1 MTPIFALSLSFDGIR
16 LLHRTPEGWTP
27 VGEVPLDARDLSRR
41 LAALRRAGLA
51 LGVPWRGTKL
61 LLPAEQVRTLTLDG
75 EVGLEGAKAALDGAT
90 PYAVADLVID
100 LARDE
105 GRTHVAAVARETLE
119 EAESFAAE
127 HGFSPVCFAA
137 RPEGYPGEAFFG
149 PTKLAAGL
157 LGGEA
162 VARESDEPPRAAP
175 EAMASPVTPTAA
187 PVQPVVP
194 GAQAYPAPQVAVVQQ
209 GAPVQQGALPA
220 QVSVPPQI
228 ALPPEVAPA
237 LQAAPAPVR
246 TLSEVLP
253 KDAAPASTDRPAPQ
267 VTSASEPV
275 ATARGPQ
282 PLAGQTRDGTA
293 EPRPAMPP
301 SVAATPQ
308 SRPIATIKVNIS
320 TARAQ
325 PTGAVLPPAARAGSV
340 AAPARSVQTG
350 SASTPSAGGAPKAQ
364 DAARKAEAS
373 SRIGG
378 KPRHLA
384 LALTIILVVLMG
396 AVAVFASV
404 SGQGLSGL
412 FPQGTVIAEA
422 PPTVSTA
429 SATLAGEATTS
440 GTAVDAPSAE
450 APIMEAPRAAAPE
463 GPALPDAAGEAP
475 LPRDLAMSAPGPA
488 VVAEAAA
495 AAVAAAIADM
505 PQEDAGDEPRTAGAA
520 VTPEEA
526 ERVYAAT
533 GVWLRAPRLPLLPEA
548 GEPAQVALAADHAK
562 SPAEPL
568 PQLPSATPDTPLA
581 IVQAPP
587 SPGTTVPLDDRGFAR
602 ATPDGTLA
610 ASGVLV
616 VAGTPDLVPPTRPG
630 SEPPAPEPA
639 LDASGWFNAM
649 AEPPAVS
656 PRLRPADAALPAAGA
671 TRNADGATRTGA
683 PLANAIAEPPAV
695 LPPLRPAAPEEL
707 LAALTP
713 GAAPVADETVGALA
727 FVQTLPAGETRLDLG
742 GTSLAALRPE
752 ARPDGLAPE
761 QEAESAPEELALFD
775 GPRPGLRPEGLAPEM
790 PPAPDVTDAV
800 AAALAASTAVPEA
813 PATEPVAPAEPAPSS
828 LESTLAAIV
837 DNAPDPLAGAT
848 PRAVAVARIPGA
860 RPRNFDRVVSEQL
873 SRQARAAQPQ
883 EAPRQAASN
892 GNLSGN
898 EQAEAGE
905 AEVASSAAAVP
916 SGPTATTVAA
926 AATYSDAMAMRDMNL
941 IGVYGQPGAR
951 RALIRMG
958 NGRYLR
964 VGVGDALDGGQ
975 VTAIGDN
982 AINFVRRGRT
992 EVLVIP
998 GG

>member
-1 MTPIFALSLSFDGIR
+1 
-16 LLHRTPEGWTP
+16 
-27 VGEVPLDARDLSRR
+27 
-41 LAALRRAGLA
+41 
-51 LGVPWRGTKL
+51 
-61 LLPAEQVRTLTLDG
+61 
-75 EVGLEGAKAALDGAT
+75 
-90 PYAVADLVID
+90 
-100 LARDE
+100 
-105 GRTHVAAVARETLE
+105 
-119 EAESFAAE
+119 
-127 HGFSPVCFAA
+127 
-137 RPEGYPGEAFFG
+137 
-149 PTKLAAGL
+149 
-157 LGGEA
+157 
-162 VARESDEPPRAAP
+162 
-175 EAMASPVTPTAA
+175 
-187 PVQPVVP
+187 
-194 GAQAYPAPQVAVVQQ
+194 
-209 GAPVQQGALPA
+209 
-220 QVSVPPQI
+220 
-228 ALPPEVAPA
+228 
-237 LQAAPAPVR
+237 
-246 TLSEVLP
+246 
-253 KDAAPASTDRPAPQ
+253 
-267 VTSASEPV
+267 
-275 ATARGPQ
+275 
-282 PLAGQTRDGTA
+282 
-293 EPRPAMPP
+293 MPP

-320 TARAQ
+320 TARIQ
-325 PTGAVLPPAARAGSV
+325 PTGAVLAPVARAGSV
-340 AAPARSVQTG
+340 AAPARLVQTG
-350 SASTPSAGGAPKAQ
+350 SASSPNAGGAPKAP

-404 SGQGLSGL
+404 SGQGLGGL
-412 FPQGTVIAEA
+412 FPQGPVIAEA

-429 SATLAGEATTS
+429 SATLSGDVPEAGS
-440 GTAVDAPSAE
+440 AVDAPSAE
-450 APIMEAPRAAAPE
+450 TPILDATRAAAP
-463 GPALPDAAGEAP
+463 ALPDTAGEAP
-475 LPRDLAMSAPGPA
+475 LPRELAMSAPGPA

-495 AAVAAAIADM
+495 AAVAAAIADL
-505 PQEDAGDEPRTAGAA
+505 PQADAGEEPRTAGAG
-520 VTPEEA
+520 VPPEQA
-526 ERVYAAT
+526 DRVYAAN
-533 GVWLRAPRLPLLPEA
+533 GVWLRPPRLPLLPEA
-548 GEPAQVALAADHAK
+548 GEPAQVALAADPSK

-568 PQLPSATPDTPLA
+568 PQLPSAAPDARLTT
-581 IVQAPP
+581 VQAPP
-587 SPGTTVPLDDRGFAR
+587 PPGTTVPLDDRGFAR

-610 ASGVLV
+610 PSGVLV

-630 SEPPAPEPA
+630 TEPPAPEPA
-639 LDASGWFNAM
+639 LDASGWLNAM

-656 PRLRPADAALPAAGA
+656 PRLRPADAALPETVA
-671 TRNADGATRTGA
+671 TRDADEATPPGA
-683 PLANAIAEPPAV
+683 PLANAMAEPPAV
-695 LPPLRPAAPEEL
+695 LPPRRPAAPEEL

-713 GAAPVADETVGALA
+713 GAAPVSDGTAGALA
-727 FVQTLPAGETRLDLG
+727 FAETLPAGETRLDLSG
-742 GTSLAALRPE
+742 RSLAALRPE
-752 ARPDGLAPE
+752 ARPEGLAPE
-761 QEAESAPEELALFD
+761 QESAPGELALFD

-800 AAALAASTAVPEA
+800 AAALAAATPEA
-813 PATEPVAPAEPAPSS
+813 PATEPAAPAEPAASS

-848 PRAVAVARIPGA
+848 PRAVAVARIPDA

>member
-1 MTPIFALSLSFDGIR
+1 M
-16 LLHRTPEGWTP
+16 
-27 VGEVPLDARDLSRR
+27 
-41 LAALRRAGLA
+41 
-51 LGVPWRGTKL
+51 
-61 LLPAEQVRTLTLDG
+61 
-75 EVGLEGAKAALDGAT
+75 
-90 PYAVADLVID
+90 
-100 LARDE
+100 
-105 GRTHVAAVARETLE
+105 
-119 EAESFAAE
+119 
-127 HGFSPVCFAA
+127 
-137 RPEGYPGEAFFG
+137 
-149 PTKLAAGL
+149 
-157 LGGEA
+157 
-162 VARESDEPPRAAP
+162 
-175 EAMASPVTPTAA
+175 
-187 PVQPVVP
+187 
-194 GAQAYPAPQVAVVQQ
+194 
-209 GAPVQQGALPA
+209 
-220 QVSVPPQI
+220 
-228 ALPPEVAPA
+228 
-237 LQAAPAPVR
+237 
-246 TLSEVLP
+246 
-253 KDAAPASTDRPAPQ
+253 
-267 VTSASEPV
+267 
-275 ATARGPQ
+275 
-282 PLAGQTRDGTA
+282 
-293 EPRPAMPP
+293 
-301 SVAATPQ
+301 
-308 SRPIATIKVNIS
+308 
-320 TARAQ
+320 
-325 PTGAVLPPAARAGSV
+325 
-340 AAPARSVQTG
+340 
-350 SASTPSAGGAPKAQ
+350 
-364 DAARKAEAS
+364 RKAEAS
-373 SRIGG
+373 ARIRG

-422 PPTVSTA
+422 PPAVSTA
-429 SATLAGEATTS
+429 PVALRGDVAEGGS
-440 GTAVDAPSAE
+440 AVDAPSAE
-450 APIMEAPRAAAPE
+450 APVLEAARTAAPTA
-463 GPALPDAAGEAP
+463 PALPDATGETP
-475 LPRDLAMSAPGPA
+475 LSQDVALSAPAPGL
-488 VVAEAAA
+488 VAEAAA
-495 AAVAAAIADM
+495 AAVAAAIADL
-505 PQEDAGDEPRTAGAA
+505 PQEAAGDEQRTAGAA

-533 GVWLRAPRLPLLPEA
+533 GVWLRAPRLPLLPES
-548 GEPAQVALAADHAK
+548 GEPAQVALAADPAK

-568 PQLPSATPDTPLA
+568 PQLPSATPDAPLA
-581 IVQAPP
+581 TVQAPP
-587 SPGTTVPLDDRGFAR
+587 PPGTTVPLDDRGFAR

-610 ASGVLV
+610 PSGVLV

-630 SEPPAPEPA
+630 TEPPAPAPA
-639 LDASGWFNAM
+639 LDASGWLNAM
-649 AEPPAVS
+649 AGAPAVS
-656 PRLRPADAALPAAGA
+656 PRLRPADAALPEAVAARDADQA
-671 TRNADGATRTGA
+671 TPTGG
-683 PLANAIAEPPAV
+683 PLANAMTEPPAV

-713 GAAPVADETVGALA
+713 GATPLADGTAGALA
-727 FVQTLPAGETRLDLG
+727 FVQGLPAGESRLDLG
-742 GTSLAALRPE
+742 GVNLASLRPE
-752 ARPDGLAPE
+752 ARPEGLAPE
-761 QEAESAPEELALFD
+761 QPEESAPEELALFD
-775 GPRPGLRPEGLAPEM
+775 GPRPSLRPEGLAPEM

-800 AAALAASTAVPEA
+800 AAALAATTPEA
-813 PATEPVAPAEPAPSS
+813 PAEPVVPAVPATSS

-848 PRAVAVARIPGA
+848 PRAVAVARIPDA
-860 RPRNFDRVVSEQL
+860 RPRNFDRVVSEQR